1 MTNTVSFIR
10 IGAFVLVHSGMMLV
24 FSTIAEM
31 AGGGAAGVI
40 VMIFGNLLVIALEG
54 LLVGVQSLRLEYYE
68 MFSRFFSG
76 SGKEF
81 KPAGS
86 VAGKN

>member
-10 IGAFVLVHSGMMLV
+10 VGAFVLVHAGMMMV

-31 AGGGAAGVI
+31 AGGGVAEVI

-68 MFSRFFSG
+68 LFSRFFSG

-81 KPAGS
+81 KPAGKPS
-86 VAGKN
+86 R